1 MKCPLPIPEEFLKS
15 AFMFKFVV
23 QFRKQVGPSNWG
35 RGAVLSWLYS
45 ASSCMCLYRLS
56 NPSRPSLLSVGRKPH
71 PCHFPECSHTVPTR
85 TGLHS
90 DITGCSVF
98 SGSLAYRVVHVLAYH
113 SELRGGLPIKFRG
126 LNTVP
131 IPTHVSLLLE
141 KLCSWHLNH
150 GVQQLISDVFL
161 NRIMSQNPSFSSCK
175 HMSHLTPLKP
185 YQIQTAREQRITYSR
200 P

>member
-1 MKCPLPIPEEFLKS
+1 MPLCLSLLYNLGSRWGPRTGEEEQCCHGFILPHH
-15 AFMFKFVV
+15 VCV
-23 QFRKQVGPSNWG
+23 YIVYQILLVP
-35 RGAVLSWLYS
+35 V
-45 ASSCMCLYRLS
+45 C
-56 NPSRPSLLSVGRKPH
+56 LLSVGRKPH

-90 DITGCSVF
+90 DTTRCSVF

-113 SELRGGLPIKFRG
+113 SELRGGLSIKFRG

-185 YQIQTAREQRITYSR
+185 YQIQSAREQRITYSR